1 MLVWGPKRRK
11 SKKTLRGRPE
21 IAAGPA
27 LAARVLYGRQSGRE
41 ISETSL
47 GKGKRDFFDLRGL
60 GFGTAKIVSKRENDG
75 SEKKSRPAELRKRT
89 RATIFR
95 LDWPGLVRPRVGAI
109 RSSNLPPA
117 NFLTT
122 TGGGFS
128 QKTRRHVALGTV
140 RILI

>member
-75 SEKKSRPAELRKRT
+75 SEKNLGRQSFENGRGRRFFAWIGPVWFGRASARFDLRICR
-89 RATIFR
+89 RRIF
-95 LDWPGLVRPRVGAI
+95 
-109 RSSNLPPA
+109 
-117 NFLTT
+117 
-122 TGGGFS
+122 
-128 QKTRRHVALGTV
+128 
-140 RILI
+140 